1 MNSYV
6 IEYLLP
12 DNTVRMVMVKE
23 CANVPEA
30 LAKFRAEY
38 GDEATERVQTI
49 HLAVL

>member
-12 DNTVRMVMVKE
+12 DNMVRSVTVEE
-23 CANVPEA
+23 CWNVPEA

-38 GDEATERVQTI
+38 GDEAAGRIQTI
-49 HLAVL
+49 HIAVL

>member
-12 DNTVRMVMVKE
+12 DNTVRSVVVEE
-23 CANVPEA
+23 CWNVPEA

-38 GDEATERVQTI
+38 GDIAAEQIQTI

>member
-12 DNTVRMVMVKE
+12 DSTVRSVVVEE
-23 CANVPEA
+23 CWNVPEA

-38 GDEATERVQTI
+38 GDEAAGRIQTI
-49 HLAVL
+49 HIAVL

>member
-12 DNTVRMVMVKE
+12 DNTVRSVVVEE
-23 CANVPEA
+23 CWNVPEA

-38 GDEATERVQTI
+38 GDEAAGRVQTI